1 MILDGEITC
10 NFSNAAN
17 FVDIHFTN
25 VKFLPSDLEQVIILS
40 LESANE
46 ETPVIMTTAIMTT
59 AIMTT
64 VIMTTTVLENSDGN
78 FSIRRHLE

>member
-25 VKFLPSDLEQVIILS
+25 VKPSDLEQVIILS